1 MTALGL
7 LVDRRFGPLF
17 WSQFTVAF
25 NDNLLKTGIIFLMT
39 FGARTFGHEVR
50 VLGMNADQLN
60 PLAAAMLIVPF
71 ILFSASAGQ
80 LADKVSRRTIIVATK
95 LAELIFMA
103 VAAAGFAAAGLGAPA
118 LGLTVLVFLL
128 LFTGA
133 QSAIYGPAKYS
144 IVPELVDESQ
154 LVTANAL
161 LQMGS
166 YLAILG
172 GVIAAGSLVALPG
185 GPFWLGGS
193 IVTVSLLGYLASRA
207 LPNTPAANPEQRVDW
222 LSAAPSISVVRKLM
236 ANQVLRRS
244 VTGISWFW
252 AFGACLLTL
261 FPVWTR
267 DALNGN
273 EALATWFMALF
284 SVGIGAGSLLCNR
297 LSPHGLELGLVAV
310 GGIGLTLF
318 PFLLWVFGAPFGE
331 VSSEMG
337 VLAFLQTWQGVV
349 VSGIVASIAASGGL
363 FVVPLYSLLQSRA
376 ADEERGQI
384 LAANNLVS
392 SVYILVSQA
401 GLIALG
407 FAGTSERNVFLILA
421 IVNLVGVAWLYTI
434 IPEFLYRFL
443 AWIIGRL
450 MYRLEVT
457 GIEKIPRQG
466 ACIIVCNH
474 VTFVDWLIVGGACPR
489 PTRFVMDKF
498 MFQLP
503 IVNRFVKR
511 CKAIPIAS
519 KKVDPE
525 LLEKAWDRIAEELE
539 AGNVV
544 CIFPEGG
551 LTRDGEPLEYRPGI
565 EKIVERTPVPVVT
578 LAMNGMWGSF
588 FSRVD
593 GAALKKPFRRGLRSR
608 IWLTVHEVLTP
619 DEVTVDRVRH
629 SIIST
634 WARRPEK

>member
-1 MTALGL
+1 MTAAGL
-7 LVDRRFGPLF
+7 LVDRRFAPLF
-17 WSQFTVAF
+17 WSQVTVAF

-39 FGARTFGHEVR
+39 FGYRTFGHEVR
-50 VLGMNADQLN
+50 VLGMNAGQLN
-60 PLAAAMLIVPF
+60 PLAAALLIVPF

-80 LADKVSRRTIIVATK
+80 LADQMSRRSIIVATK
-95 LAELIFMA
+95 LAELILMA
-103 VAAAGFAAAGLGAPA
+103 VAAAGFAATGLGAPA
-118 LGLTVLVFLL
+118 VGLTVLVLL
-128 LFTGA
+128 LFLTGA

-144 IVPELVDESQ
+144 IVPELVDETR

-172 GVIAAGSLVALPG
+172 GVITAGSLVALPG
-185 GPFWLGGS
+185 GPFWLGGC
-193 IVTVSLLGYLASRA
+193 ILTVSLLGYVASRA
-207 LPNTPAANPEQRVDW
+207 LPPTPAANPGQRVAW
-222 LSAAPSISVVRKLM
+222 LSVAPSLSVVRKLM
-236 ANQVLRRS
+236 ANPVLRRS

-252 AFGACLLTL
+252 AFGACLLTV

-267 DALNGN
+267 DALHGN

-297 LSPHGLELGLVAV
+297 LSPQGLELGLVAV
-310 GGIGLTLF
+310 GGIGLTVF
-318 PFLLWVFGAPFGE
+318 PFLLWVFGAP
-331 VSSEMG
+331 VSELSAETG
-337 VLAFLQTWQGVV
+337 VLSFLQTWQGVV

-363 FVVPLYSLLQSRA
+363 FVVPLYALLQSRA
-376 ADEERGQI
+376 ADEERGQM

-401 GLIALG
+401 GLMALG
-407 FAGTSERNVFLILA
+407 FAGISERHVFLILA
-421 IVNLVGVAWLYTI
+421 LVNLVGVAWLYTI

-457 GIEKIPRQG
+457 GIEKIPREG
-466 ACIIVCNH
+466 ACVIVCNH

-503 IVNRFVKR
+503 VVNRFVKR

-519 KKVDPE
+519 RKVDPE

-551 LTRDGEPLEYRPGI
+551 LTRDGDPLEYRPGI

-588 FSRVD
+588 FSRID
-593 GAALKKPFRRGLRSR
+593 GAALKAPFRRGIRSR
-608 IWLTVHEVLTP
+608 IWLTVHEVLAP
-619 DEVTVDRVRH
+619 DEVTIERVRE
-629 SIIST
+629 SIVGVWT
-634 WARRPEK
+634 RRPEK